1 MKSYKEYSLLRL
13 RDRFG
18 IPFKP
23 ERELPK
29 LAIGEGQQILDY
41 GCGSG
46 CLAFPAA
53 GLVGKRG
60 RVCALDQ
67 EPLAIAKIRER
78 AEREGRDNIHRVLS
92 DLAIGLPDEAVNVVL
107 LYGVLREIRDKESL
121 VRELCM
127 VLKPDGY
134 LSTRYCLHISKGK
147 ILEVVEAAGLFR
159 LRQQNGHVLNFEK
172 TRPASTGVALNRSG
186 KRETVGRG

>member
-1 MKSYKEYSLLRL
+1 ML

-23 ERELPK
+23 EREWAK
-29 LAIGEGQQILDY
+29 VAIGEGQQILDY
-41 GCGSG
+41 GCGVGS
-46 CLAFPAA
+46 LAFPAA
-53 GLVGKRG
+53 GLVGKEGKVYVVDR
-60 RVCALDQ
+60 
-67 EPLAIAKIRER
+67 EPLAIAEVRRR
-78 AEREGRDNIHRVLS
+78 AEKEGRDNIDRVLS
-92 DLAIGLPDEAVNVVL
+92 DEATGLPDEAVDVVL
-107 LYGVLREIRDKESL
+107 LYGVLPEIRDMESL
-121 VRELCM
+121 VRELCR

-172 TRPASTGVALNRSG
+172 TRPANTGVALNRSG
-186 KRETVGRG
+186 KRETVGRA